1 MSFYQI
7 SLRRLSLAL
16 IAASLLDAVIEL
28 VSYHFFRS
36 AEPEILTLLQ
46 TPTGI
51 CLKDA
56 IGILSGLL
64 ALAAHRTE
72 RQLAWIFRGELLLL
86 VAVILLIPF
95 SMNGRIIN
103 RIDGLIDV
111 ILVLMLLQLYT
122 LLQLKRDDRHWQ
134 RVCRSEPT
142 TLDLKLI
149 DSQQWFNSL
158 RVGPTLALNEEVSAL
173 VDRFLAT
180 AATPQPLE
188 ITIRCAEPISEPLQN
203 IMDEVFATHYE
214 EEVRRVNGYL
224 ESRYRRAVMLV
235 VVSLIAV
242 TIWTR
247 VFLAST
253 TSVVCAILSNFAG
266 FSLWQ
271 IGTTYFERS
280 DGYKSLLRM
289 MIAREA
295 KISFLARS

>member
-1 MSFYQI
+1 MDFYQI
-7 SLRRLSLAL
+7 SLRRISLAL
-16 IAASLLDAVIEL
+16 IVASLLDAVVEL
-28 VSYHFFRS
+28 VSYYYFRS
-36 AEPEILTLLQ
+36 AEPELLYLLQ
-46 TPTGI
+46 TPVGI

-56 IGILSGLL
+56 VGILAGLL
-64 ALAAHRTE
+64 VLVSNWTE
-72 RQLAWIFRGELLLL
+72 RRLVWVFRGELLLL
-86 VAVILLIPF
+86 VCVLLLIVF
-95 SMNGRIIN
+95 SMKGRLMN

-111 ILVLMLLQLYT
+111 ILVLMFLQLYT

-134 RVCRSEPT
+134 RVCRSEPS
-142 TLDLKLI
+142 TLDLKLV

-158 RVGPTLALNEEVSAL
+158 RVGPTLALNEEVSSL

-180 AATPQPLE
+180 ATSPQPLE
-188 ITIRCAEPISEPLQN
+188 ITIRCAESISEPLRN
-203 IMDEVFATHYE
+203 IMCEVFATHYE

-235 VVSLIAV
+235 IVSLIAV

-247 VFLAST
+247 VFLSST

-295 KISFLARS
+295 KLSFLTKN